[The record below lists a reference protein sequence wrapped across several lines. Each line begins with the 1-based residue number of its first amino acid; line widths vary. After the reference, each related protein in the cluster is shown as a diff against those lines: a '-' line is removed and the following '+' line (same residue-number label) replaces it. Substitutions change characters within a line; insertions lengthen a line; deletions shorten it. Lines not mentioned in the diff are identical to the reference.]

1 MRFISDVDITNNSDF
16 NLEIGVIC
24 EFHGRVLQNFYKKR
38 ALPQRTLRSEMRR
51 NFLIGQSKSYSLKKL
66 EYIVIELF
74 YEKQSVYQGVFVHG
88 GSWSITNASLD
99 MSIATVESVVNAM
112 HEDGDVKPTY
122 IIHSF
127 TTAVL
132 CYTVLVVFLLE
143 FS

>member
-24 EFHGRVLQNFYKKR
+24 EFHGRVLRNPYKMR
-38 ALPQRTLRSEMRR
+38 ALPQRTLCSEMRR
-51 NFLIGQSKSYSLKKL
+51 YFLIGQSKTYSLKKL

-99 MSIATVESVVNAM
+99 MSIATIESVVDVIHLDRN
-112 HEDGDVKPTY
+112 VKPTY
-122 IIHSF
+122 ILHSF

-132 CYTVLVVFLLE
+132 CYSACTLYLWY